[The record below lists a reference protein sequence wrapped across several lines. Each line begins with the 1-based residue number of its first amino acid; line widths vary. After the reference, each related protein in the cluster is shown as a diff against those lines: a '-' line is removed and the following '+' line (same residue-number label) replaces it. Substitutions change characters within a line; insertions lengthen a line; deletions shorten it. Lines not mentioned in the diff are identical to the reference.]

1 MIQMSE
7 LLLNKLCYDTMK
19 AIENNAKECLM
30 TWEKGMAWN
39 HLKAADHSIYV

>member
-30 TWEKGMAWN
+30 T
-39 HLKAADHSIYV
+39 